1 MHLPDTRVTDLHRNP
16 RRCLTVTGLAILI
29 LAAGPVETLRAQA
42 PTHPLDGL
50 SAAEHWTA
58 YEVIRAS
65 GEISEDANFL
75 FTGLHEPPK
84 AEVLAWSPG
93 ESFRR
98 EAYVH
103 LEDEGS
109 GYVAVVD
116 LLGGQLLDYE
126 MVTETAYMYGPSD
139 RVSGAVLENEDVR
152 AALEARGIT
161 DFTMIGCGSQSTGN
175 LGTEDEAGRRL
186 GRVTCGNRIG
196 SVNGLGEPIPGL
208 VMVVD
213 LEENEVLEVID
224 TGAGP
229 MIGPVAEHHPETIGE
244 TREPLPPIVVTQP
257 QGRGFTLEGG
267 EVAWESW
274 RFHFRLDPRRGL
286 VLSQVGHADDGE
298 VRPVL
303 YQASLSEL
311 FVPYND
317 PDQPWSHQAYY
328 DLGTYPS
335 AFNGIAGT
343 LEIGQDCPAHAH
355 YIDTWVVQTD
365 GSPGR
370 VPRAACIFERP
381 GAEPAWR
388 HDGGDYIES
397 RARTDLVLRMIM
409 GAGNYDYLFDW
420 VFKQDGGIRVNL
432 AATGIDQ
439 VKAVEPENALA
450 EGGSE
455 ADRYG
460 RFVAPHTVAV
470 NHSHFF
476 NFRLDFD
483 VDGPENSLKVDR
495 IVTEELPADNPR
507 RSVWRVDTVTPRTE
521 AEGMRTSTLSAP
533 EHWRVVNPSR
543 IGPQG
548 YPSGYVLEGH
558 GGKTMLLESDPIRQL
573 AGFTDHTIWTTP
585 MRPGELYAAGEWTTN
600 FAEPDGLPV
609 WTEQNRG
616 IENTDI
622 VLWYTIGFHHIARPE
637 DWPILPLELHGFDLK
652 PAAFFEGNPAM
663 DLPTG
668 R

>member
-1 MHLPDTRVTDLHRNP
+1 MHRLRISLHAAA
-16 RRCLTVTGLAILI
+16 LLLAT
-29 LAAGPVETLRAQA
+29 AAAVAAQA

-65 GEISEDANFL
+65 GEISDDANFL
-75 FTGLHEPPK
+75 FASLNEPPK
-84 AEVLAWSPG
+84 SEVLAWSPG
-93 ESFRR
+93 QSFRR

-103 LEDEGS
+103 IEDES
-109 GYVAVVD
+109 AGYVAVVD
-116 LLGGQLLDYE
+116 LLGEELLRYE
-126 MVTETAYMYGPSD
+126 MVTETTYMWGPSD
-139 RVSGAVLENEDVR
+139 GVSSLVLGDDDVR

-161 DFTMIGCGSQSTGN
+161 DFNMIGCGAQAYGN
-175 LGTEDEAGRRL
+175 LGTEDERGARI
-186 GRVTCGNRIG
+186 GRVTCGNRVG

-208 VMVVD
+208 VVVVD
-213 LEENEVLEVID
+213 LQENEVLEVID
-224 TGAGP
+224 DGAGP
-229 MIGPVAEHHPETIGE
+229 RVGPVAEHHPEVVGE
-244 TREPLPPIVVTQP
+244 TREPLPPIIVSQP
-257 QGRGFTLEGG
+257 QGRGFTVEGG

-274 RFHFRLDPRRGL
+274 RFHVRIDPRRGL
-286 VLSQVGHADDGE
+286 VLSRVGHEDDGAF
-298 VRPVL
+298 RSVL

-311 FVPYND
+311 FVPYQD
-317 PDQPWSHQAYY
+317 PSQPWSHQAYY
-328 DLGTYPS
+328 DLATYPS
-335 AFNGIAGT
+335 SFEGIAGT
-343 LEIGQDCPAHAH
+343 LEIGQDCPTYAH
-355 YIDTWVVQTD
+355 YIDTWVVRTN
-365 GSPGR
+365 GSPQR
-370 VPRAACIFERP
+370 VPRAACLFERP

-397 RARTDLVLRMIM
+397 RARTDLVLRMIV

-439 VKAVEPENALA
+439 VKAVAPENAVA
-450 EGGSE
+450 DGGEE
-455 ADRYG
+455 ASRYG

-483 VDGPENSLKVDR
+483 VDGTDNSLAVDR
-495 IVTEELPADNPR
+495 IVTEEQPSDNPR
-507 RSVWRVDTVTPRTE
+507 RSVWRVETEVPSTE
-521 AEGMRTSTLSAP
+521 AAGMRTSTLTAP

-558 GGKTMLLESDPIRQL
+558 GGKTMLVQSDPIRRL
-573 AGFTDHTIWTTP
+573 AAFTDHTVWTTP
-585 MRPGELYAAGEWTTN
+585 MRPDEMYAAGEWPTG
-600 FAEPDGLPV
+600 APDPDGLGV
-609 WTEQNRG
+609 WTAADRG
-616 IENTDI
+616 IANTDI
-622 VLWYTIGFHHIARPE
+622 VLWYTLGFHHIARPE